1 MKFAQIFL
9 LAASPSML
17 VGTGYAQSIPG
28 AVLPGQIERQFQYL
42 PQPRATPS
50 LPALPVPKLTI
61 PTGADSVQ
69 FQLDRV
75 ELDGLTI
82 TPSAGFNDLLK
93 VEPGRE
99 LTLAG
104 LYALADRL
112 TARLRGEGF
121 LLARVIVPPQS
132 IENGV
137 ARLRVIEGGIA
148 NVNLSGAASGQDALI
163 RAFADK
169 IRVTRPLTAAALERY
184 MLLINDLPG
193 VFASATLS
201 PAQTEVGS
209 ADLLIQVKRKKWS
222 ASLAADNRG
231 GGYLGDYRLI
241 GDAAVTD
248 MLRAGQNSAIK
259 LALSPGGELA
269 YLAVQH
275 EEALGSEG
283 GRLGFS
289 LSATRAE
296 PKDRTFVPLALE
308 TRSQALSLTYNHP
321 LLRSRS
327 HNLNLRA
334 GLYLHDGEESVFGV
348 KDRQDK
354 LRSLRLGVTW
364 DVRDAWRGSN
374 LFDLEWSR
382 GLRSLGA
389 SDNSDAM
396 LTRSDGRIDY
406 SKINLFAARVQDFSG
421 DWSILAAL
429 SGQYA
434 LDKLLASELY
444 GFGGDPLG
452 RGYDPSELVGDHGL
466 GFKLELR
473 HDARLPWAAE
483 QPLQLYGF
491 YDAGKV
497 WQRTGGSD
505 SATSTGV
512 GARFGLNRETSLSLE
527 LAKPLT
533 HAVAAE
539 DNKSLRGYVGLSA
552 RF

>member
-1 MKFAQIFL
+1 MNFAQIFL

-28 AVLPGQIERQFQYL
+28 AVFPGQIERQFQYL

-201 PAQTEVGS
+201 PAQTGVGS

-406 SKINLFAARVQDFSG
+406 SKINLFAARVQDFSD

-483 QPLQLYGF
+483 QPLLLYGF

-539 DNKSLRGYVGLSA
+539 DNKSLRGHVGLSA